1 MGVGPN
7 TGGGGG
13 GGRSSNKSNSSSSAI
28 TQQHNVQN
36 HQHKFTP
43 LKKTMDPMMVQQPG
57 SAAVRDG
64 TAKMVWTYVGALV
77 ALVLLIIVAVLVVEA
92 VNRKKKSGCSTPQNT
107 TPQNTTPRN
116 TTSRLSVKHTQT
128 QPTLTQPM
136 PPLAP
141 LTWSDAEG
149 AYMIQLFL
157 GVGPVQLV
165 LDTGSCQVSAKVDGC
180 QWTQCTGEEGGV
192 KEQAECTTQACPCE
206 QGDCTLHY
214 YKPSSQ
220 GYPLQAGSH
229 GYSST
234 MKYGSQEDH
243 VSHVMDKVVIPK
255 LLLTCPQ
262 LLLQKD
268 ARGPSRLLHAAQP
281 QEHAVSADMVV
292 HQVHRI
298 KGTSTSNMF
307 GLARP
312 DTQHRSSKRTPV
324 VLDKLFDAMKTHA
337 TDAKVWSLLL
347 FVNHGWWAL
356 GSIPC
361 FQHKQVMPLIDPP
374 AFRAFVTKFYI
385 VPLTRME
392 VGPTLDMMRRV
403 PRAPSYIVIDTGTTY
418 TYGSTRLGTA
428 LDKLGYDERSWYVRF
443 TLGTA
448 VLLFHPHQLKDP
460 DFPDSSVI
468 QCTPGR
474 TLDGFDSIFSG
485 THVLLWGAYMMRN
498 MYWEFNLSNNT
509 VGVEVMA

>member
-1 MGVGPN
+1 ME
-7 TGGGGG
+7 
-13 GGRSSNKSNSSSSAI
+13 
-28 TQQHNVQN
+28 
-36 HQHKFTP
+36 
-43 LKKTMDPMMVQQPG
+43 QQPG
-57 SAAVRDG
+57 SLAVRNG
-64 TAKMVWTYVGALV
+64 TAKMVWAYVGGLV
-77 ALVLLIIVAVLVVEA
+77 ALVLLIIVAVLVAEA
-92 VNRKKKSGCSTPQNT
+92 VSKKQAPCLTPTQPKPT
-107 TPQNTTPRN
+107 TPHI
-116 TTSRLSVKHTQT
+116 TSRLSIKRN
-128 QPTLTQPM
+128 PTMPVPTPTQPM

-141 LTWSDAEG
+141 LSWSDSEG

-157 GVGPVQLV
+157 GTGPVQLV

-180 QWTQCTGEEGGV
+180 QWTQCPDNGEEGKG
-192 KEQAECTTQACPCE
+192 CTVQACPCDE
-206 QGDCTLHY
+206 GDCTMHY
-214 YKPSSQ
+214 YKPSTS
-220 GYPLQAGSH
+220 GSPLQAGSH
-229 GYSST
+229 GYSNT
-234 MKYGSQEDH
+234 MKYGSQTDE

-262 LLLQKD
+262 LLH
-268 ARGPSRLLHAAQP
+268 ASHSRGPSRLLHQGNP
-281 QEHAVSADMVV
+281 SQDSSLSADMVV

-312 DTQHRSSKRTPV
+312 DHTPHPQRTPV
-324 VLDKLFDAMKTHA
+324 VLDHLFRAVDTR
-337 TDAKVWSLLL
+337 DSDSKVWSLLL
-347 FVNHGWWAL
+347 FEKHGWWAL

-361 FQHKQVMPLIDPP
+361 FSDKQMMPLIDPP
-374 AFRAFVTKFYI
+374 AFREFVTKFYI

-392 VGPTLDMMRRV
+392 VGPTLDTMRRV
-403 PRAPSYIVIDTGTTY
+403 PRAPKYVVIDTGTTY

-474 TLDGFDSIFSG
+474 TLDAFDTIFTN

-498 MYWEFNLSNNT
+498 MYWEFNLRAKT
-509 VGVEVMA
+509 VGVEVVA